1 MLSQS
6 VDEVGGYTFALVD
19 ADTVKNLTTIDK
31 SLLPYK
37 QLDEKT
43 DIR

>member
-19 ADTVKNLTTIDK
+19 ADTVKSLTMTDK
-31 SLLPYK
+31 SLLPFKEYLGRK
-37 QLDEKT
+37 KNE
-43 DIR
+43 